1 MKFGCVGSD
10 MAVLS
15 VSLPDDL
22 LGEADSAIT
31 AGAFKGRSEFVR
43 AAVRELLLNRTAP
56 RGKHVHGSLTILY
69 PHDKEA
75 RVSDVRHAFHDV
87 VLSLMHT
94 HCEAETCMDVL
105 IVGGAPERV
114 QALADTYA
122 RLRDVQRSRLIIM
135 A

>member
-1 MKFGCVGSD
+1 
-10 MAVLS
+10 MAILS

-22 LGEADSAIT
+22 LEEVDGAIAT
-31 AGAFKGRSEFVR
+31 GGHKGRSEFVR
-43 AAVRELLLNRTAP
+43 AAVRDHLLNRPKAT
-56 RGKHVHGSLTILY
+56 GKHVHGSITILY
-69 PHDKEA
+69 PHEKEA
-75 RVSDVRHAFHDV
+75 RVSDIRHAFHDV

-114 QALADTYA
+114 QGLADTFG
-122 RLRDVQRSRLIIM
+122 RMRDVKRTRLVVM

>member
-1 MKFGCVGSD
+1 
-10 MAVLS
+10 MAILS
-15 VSLPDDL
+15 VSLPDAL
-22 LGEADSAIT
+22 LKEADDAIDRGT
-31 AGAFKGRSEFVR
+31 YKGRSEFVR
-43 AAVRELLLNRTAP
+43 AAVRDHLLATSP
-56 RGKHVHGSLTILY
+56 PTGKHVHGSITILY

-105 IVGGAPERV
+105 IVAGKPERV

-122 RLRDVQRSRLIIM
+122 RLRDVQRSRLVVM